1 MMNIKGA
8 RITMSVEMKS
18 YPINQI
24 TKLDVNCKI
33 FSIKVVKSSSFNIE
47 LSWSNTVMRSLEIQ
61 ETENVL
67 KITDHAAIG
76 IYGTLALINLKKDAQ
91 LLIKI
96 PSKYTGK
103 IILQTREES
112 IHVSN
117 ISADIEMGIA
127 TSTGKI
133 IFENVCTRTIDIRG
147 NSGKTEVSSIDAKET
162 IVITSKN
169 GEINCGLLGIA
180 DDYTVSCITK
190 NRRCTQTGTTGSGRK
205 KVLLKSEYA
214 MIRFQFQNEVTLS
227 AFSARYNR
235 HGSFKDW

>member
-24 TKLDVNCKI
+24 TKLDVKCKI
-33 FSIKVVKSSSFNIE
+33 FSIKVVKSSSSNIE

-96 PSKYTGK
+96 PSKK
-103 IILQTREES
+103 
-112 IHVSN
+112 
-117 ISADIEMGIA
+117 
-127 TSTGKI
+127 
-133 IFENVCTRTIDIRG
+133 
-147 NSGKTEVSSIDAKET
+147 
-162 IVITSKN
+162 SKSP
-169 GEINCGLLGIA
+169 L
-180 DDYTVSCITK
+180 
-190 NRRCTQTGTTGSGRK
+190 
-205 KVLLKSEYA
+205 
-214 MIRFQFQNEVTLS
+214 
-227 AFSARYNR
+227 RY
-235 HGSFKDW
+235 